1 LNIFFIIFNP
11 GFYIGINLPL
21 FSGKTKTQMPLI
33 SLINL
38 GCSKNVVDGEKILHR
53 FCDAGFTLAANSND
67 ADTIIVNTCAF
78 IREAQEEAIA
88 SILDAASLK
97 KDGKCRKLIVCG
109 CFSERYRD
117 EVASQFPE
125 VDHWISSQKW
135 EIEVQKLLNHH
146 SSSPLQRVLQSA
158 AATQYLKIAEG
169 CSHRCAFCVI
179 PSIRG
184 NYKSRTPKEIIE
196 EAQILYQQ
204 GTRELIL
211 VAQDTSY
218 YGKDA
223 DSSLVN
229 LLETLLSKTKFHWFR
244 MMYLHPK
251 HVTNELLELVA
262 SEKRICSYFDI
273 PLQHIAEPILKAMK
287 RQPLTKG
294 IYNLIDTIREK
305 VPDASLRSSFI
316 LGFPG
321 ETAAHFKELQQ
332 FIEYARFDKLGVF
345 PFSPEEGTAA
355 YSLKPRPMTST
366 AVKRCETLMLQ
377 QCEIS
382 RSNLE
387 NKIGRKIEV
396 IIDEVASDTDFNFE
410 ARSQYDAPEVDG
422 KILIMNGSFT
432 PGNFYDVRI
441 VGTGDYDLYAEPV

>member
-1 LNIFFIIFNP
+1 MSSIF
-11 GFYIGINLPL
+11 
-21 FSGKTKTQMPLI
+21 
-33 SLINL
+33 LINL

-53 FCDAGFTLAANSND
+53 FCEAGYSVADNSNS
-67 ADTIIVNTCAF
+67 AETVIVNTCAF
-78 IREAQEEAIA
+78 IREAQEEAIS

-97 KDGKCRKLIVCG
+97 KNGNCRKLIVCG
-109 CFSERYRD
+109 CFSQRYRD

-125 VDHWISSQKW
+125 VDYWISSQQW
-135 EIEVQKLLNHH
+135 ETEVQKLLNH
-146 SSSPLQRVLQSA
+146 SPVSPLQRQYQSPVS
-158 AATQYLKIAEG
+158 TQYLKIAEG

-184 NYKSRTPKEIIE
+184 NFKSRNQDEIIE
-196 EAQILYQQ
+196 EAQLLYHQ

-211 VAQDTSY
+211 VAQDTSF
-218 YGKDA
+218 YGRDSG
-223 DSSLVN
+223 SSLVE
-229 LLETLLSKTKFHWFR
+229 LLEVLLKKTEFHWLR
-244 MMYLHPK
+244 MMYLHPQY
-251 HVTNELLELVA
+251 VSNELLDLVA

-294 IYNLIDTIREK
+294 IYDLVDTIRKK

-321 ETAAHFKELQQ
+321 ETDAHFKELQC
-332 FIEYARFDKLGVF
+332 FIEHARFDKLGVF

-355 YSLKPRPMTST
+355 YALKPRPRTST

-377 QCEIS
+377 QREIS
-382 RSNLE
+382 STCLE
-387 NKIGRKIEV
+387 NKIGKTIEI
-396 IIDEVASDTDFNFE
+396 IIDDVSSDTDFNFE
-410 ARSQYDAPEVDG
+410 ARSQYDAPEIDG
-422 KILIMNGSFT
+422 KIMIMNGSFT

-441 VGTGDYDLYAEPV
+441 VGSGDYDLYAEPL